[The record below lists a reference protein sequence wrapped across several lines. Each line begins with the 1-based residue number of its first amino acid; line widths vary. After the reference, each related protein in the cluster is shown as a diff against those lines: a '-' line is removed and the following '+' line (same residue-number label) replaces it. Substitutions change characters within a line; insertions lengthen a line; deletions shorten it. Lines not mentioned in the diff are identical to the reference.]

1 LNNQTGEVSF
11 TPYDNLSE
19 GFLASDN
26 VTFYA
31 TDGVSNSGIK
41 TYSFNVLGG
50 NDPPVAQDSLNLG
63 NFTEDNAYSMN
74 LNGSDVD
81 QDNLTFTLVSE
92 PKYGAISNFDSQ
104 SGSLTFTPY
113 DNLSSGFQA
122 QDNFSFLVTDNHSEN
137 STIATVSFSVSGVND
152 LPAVTELTYVMQL
165 GETESD
171 NLSFDPVDAFDNH
184 TFALVGNANFGTVVL
199 DNASTGAFTYIPA
212 SDTAVSDNF
221 TIRITDSDN
230 ATTESTIQ
238 IQINHPPQQSS
249 ETPADISLAV
259 GKNISE
265 NWTFGDINSTDNL
278 SVTLEGPSWLQPS
291 TSGGNP
297 IDVELLGSPTAAEI
311 GEHSFKLVVTDSE
324 GGRTE
329 VDFDV
334 TVGPDLITV
343 SNDSQD
349 STLPTTFSSNGSSI
363 TGPFSTEIQMD
374 GTVDQAMT
382 MVAPIPA
389 AGNKPETE
397 IRATQN
403 LDGTQSISLA
413 TKNPAQSAVTTKIDG
428 LPAGAVTVISEDGGI
443 RSSFDLG
450 GEEVITEIEPN
461 GELAITFGSAD
472 SCVNGQLTKV
482 FFPEGTQTN
491 VQANAMKNTVVPEP
505 FTQSGIQQANL
516 TIESDGSISSISDS
530 NATGSSTTTQ
540 IPACSQTEVTY
551 TGAVISTLPS
561 VTSSLGEWQQVIT
574 QNSEG
579 EVEVKVELKDGTT
592 DGNPILL
599 PKMSPGSTVEL
610 LEESGV
616 PKLKGEMS
624 LFSNS
629 QESNARRGRVL
640 TEADLVERYYMGRD
654 PLTKEAV
661 YLEAVTDDARVEVQR
676 NLDQSLNEG
685 KTLIIGKSGSSRIY
699 RGLDTFPLGVGDTWQ
714 VLNGAQRISMEAGST
729 LLTFASEEQIKLADL
744 EVRARGAHSIWAW
757 DINHQRWLG
766 YSPDLRRDVLIAE
779 ELQLSRMSKSMSSG
793 SGIWIYSDT
802 PIEILIPDAPP
813 GEFPDTEQN
822 QAIGWRFLGNNTDQ
836 PVTLAQL
843 LTKLPPNVLNIWRRA
858 NDTWE
863 VYDLSGEEQGR
874 FGSWPTGEP
883 LESGEGVW
891 VRIETDE
898 SARNLRQ
905 PPQP

>member
-1 LNNQTGEVSF
+1 
-11 TPYDNLSE
+11 
-19 GFLASDN
+19 
-26 VTFYA
+26 
-31 TDGVSNSGIK
+31 
-41 TYSFNVLGG
+41 
-50 NDPPVAQDSLNLG
+50 
-63 NFTEDNAYSMN
+63 
-74 LNGSDVD
+74 
-81 QDNLTFTLVSE
+81 
-92 PKYGAISNFDSQ
+92 
-104 SGSLTFTPY
+104 
-113 DNLSSGFQA
+113 
-122 QDNFSFLVTDNHSEN
+122 
-137 STIATVSFSVSGVND
+137 
-152 LPAVTELTYVMQL
+152 
-165 GETESD
+165 
-171 NLSFDPVDAFDNH
+171 
-184 TFALVGNANFGTVVL
+184 
-199 DNASTGAFTYIPA
+199 
-212 SDTAVSDNF
+212 
-221 TIRITDSDN
+221 
-230 ATTESTIQ
+230 
-238 IQINHPPQQSS
+238 
-249 ETPADISLAV
+249 
-259 GKNISE
+259 
-265 NWTFGDINSTDNL
+265 
-278 SVTLEGPSWLQPS
+278 
-291 TSGGNP
+291 
-297 IDVELLGSPTAAEI
+297 
-311 GEHSFKLVVTDSE
+311 
-324 GGRTE
+324 
-329 VDFDV
+329 V

-505 FTQSGIQQANL
+505 FTQSGIQQGNL

-699 RGLDTFPLGVGDTWQ
+699 RGLDTFPLGVGDTRQ